1 MTTQT
6 EILSRTVTDLVD
18 ELHTLGALIS
28 SAKRAANDY
37 ATGERDAALV
47 DLIDRLMLAAEDRV
61 GAALRR
67 ADDAHTKAAAA
78 AA

>member
-28 SAKRAANDY
+28 SAKRAANDF
-37 ATGERDAALV
+37 ATGEKDAALV
-47 DLIDRLMLAAEDRV
+47 DQIDRLMMAAEDRV
-61 GAALRR
+61 SAALRR
-67 ADDAHTKAAAA
+67 ADDACTKGNAAAA
-78 AA
+78 

>member
-6 EILSRTVTDLVD
+6 EILSNTVTDLVD
-18 ELHTLGALIS
+18 ELHTLGALIA